1 MKSKKAISYLRV
13 STRKQGVSG
22 LGLEAQ
28 RESVASFLA
37 IGDYPLVEEYV
48 EVESGRRNDR
58 PELEKALAACRV
70 HKAVLVVAKLD
81 RLSRD
86 AHFLLGLA
94 KSRVEFIAV
103 DMPSANT
110 LTVGILALVAQEEA
124 RLASVR
130 TRDALKAAKT
140 RGVKLG
146 TPANLTDDARRL
158 GAVAGVKVR
167 QSNAEQRA
175 ADLAPKLMALRSSG
189 VTSLNGIAAAL
200 NADQVPTAR
209 GGQWT
214 ATQVSR
220 LLAQIDKRAS
230 GSTGV

>member
-1 MKSKKAISYLRV
+1 VGYIKKNGRWWSCNLRHSGMNSKRAVSYLRV
-13 STRKQGVSG
+13 STRKQGQSG

-28 RESVASFLA
+28 REAVSAFLK
-37 IGDYPLVEEYV
+37 IGDWPLVAEFV
-48 EVESGRRNDR
+48 EVESGRKDDR
-58 PELEKALAACRV
+58 PELERALAACRI
-70 HKAVLVVAKLD
+70 HD
-81 RLSRD
+81 
-86 AHFLLGLA
+86 
-94 KSRVEFIAV
+94 FICC
-103 DMPSANT
+103 DMPSANS
-110 LTVGILALVAQEEA
+110 LTVGIMAMVAEEEA
-124 RLASVR
+124 RLVSVR

-140 RGVKLG
+140 RGVRLG

-167 QSNAEQRA
+167 QAVAEQRA
-175 ADLAPKLMALRSSG
+175 ADLAPKIITLRSSG
-189 VTSLNGIAAAL
+189 VTSLKAIAAAL

-220 LLAQIDKRAS
+220 LLAQIDGLAS